1 MRLPLF
7 QIRDGIFRPGLK
19 AGQEFDTPVVL
30 GFDAAGVVESVGS
43 EVRRFKVGDE
53 VYYSGNPHRPGS
65 FQQYQLVD
73 ERIVGHKPAKLSF
86 EQAAALPLTSL
97 TAWEA
102 MHEVQHSAHR
112 YAALAQQ
119 TAQLLTVVS
128 TRCCA
133 TDHGHRAGGR

>member
-1 MRLPLF
+1 M
-7 QIRDGIFRPGLK
+7 K
-19 AGQEFDTPVVL
+19 KGQEFETPVVL
-30 GFDAAGVVESVGS
+30 GFDAAGIVESVGS

-53 VYYSGNPHRPGS
+53 VYYSGNPYRPGS

-102 MHEVQHSAHR
+102 MHEVQHSAR
-112 YAALAQQ
+112 KMRALTQQAAQP
-119 TAQLLTVVS
+119 LTVVC
-128 TRCCA
+128 TRRCA
-133 TDHGHRAGGR
+133 TDYGHRAGEQ